1 MDDKK
6 GSALD
11 CTTVYEE
18 ETLPSGIPP
27 PSKHHLEMLQKAFG
41 HASFRPMQW
50 KIIHAV
56 LQGLDNCV
64 VMATGS
70 KELCFQFPPV
80 YTGVWAVVV
89 SPLISLMQDQVL
101 ALQVTCPDVLKTLN
115 KRVGISLFAVDEAH
129 CVSQWGHDFRHT
141 YRRLGVLRTD
151 FPKIPILAVTA
162 TATKTVREDICTS
175 LGLRSPEITIT
186 SFDRPNL
193 YLEVKNKVKGIVENF
208 TPFLVKESY
217 GRYTTDGP
225 TIVYCP
231 TKKSTEEV
239 YQALAGLGVKCVKYH
254 AGMTPLQR
262 DEAHKQF
269 MYDKADLIV
278 ATIAFGMG
286 INKPDVRQVIHYGAS
301 SNHESYYQE
310 IGRAGRDGLPSVCT
324 VLYAPEDF
332 AVHRYFLSQIK
343 NQRYQERRR
352 EMMTRMEKFLTITTC
367 RRAEIL
373 SHFTSRPPGNTPK
386 SDCCDNCTRILSGG
400 GVSKGQSRVEAA
412 LDDEGKYDFTVD
424 AINLL
429 KAADGCNG
437 QCAVGSLILVLK
449 GSNNQRVRPQ
459 WKRIES
465 FGAGKKRSDSYWK
478 ALCKMLVFA
487 GYLSETTISG
497 GGGGR
502 GRGGWGRGTSTFA
515 YDAIGITREGDRA
528 LSNPN
533 CKIFLKPS
541 TTMLDE
547 LRYVIAIKRPTASD
561 PTPVVGRRKFTPS
574 EFLCRGLSNL
584 QKPVQMSSVK
594 AENKDDSTEKSGT
607 SKEEAAPVDP
617 REEELK
623 VKLYQSLIELR
634 NQLGEETGFMPYLV
648 ATNRVLLQLA
658 QTRPSTLS
666 TLRKTEGIPEVKVQ
680 KFGPAIVKHIKEFC
694 MKHNLSYQSECD
706 DGKDLTNSKDEE
718 SKPSTSNKASSF
730 VSSKKLYTSQPSLDT
745 FKYNPSK
752 ASNSSGWISSKVK
765 VSKSPSQEE
774 DSQEDK
780 GLPIMREGDE
790 DTQGG
795 SNAICNILTPPFHPP
810 TPPSPPSHL
819 FFLFPTTTNHTQSPS
834 PPPSPPSPPLFHHPL
849 SPTPPP
855 TLPTT
860 HLIQKNAICN
870 ILTPPH
876 HPLPLF
882 PSPQLPPLPHHH
894 QPHTIFPLFTTT
906 PLPHSPTTSP
916 LFFHHLPSP
925 LPNPPSPPPPPLP
938 PLLTPSSHHPPY
950 TRKCN
955 LQHLDPP
962 FPPPHSPLSPSLSP
976 PSSPPPNHTNNLPSS
991 PPPPLPHSP
1000 HLFPP
1005 SPSPPPPLPPPPIF
1019 HPTPPPPH
1027 PTSSHHPPYTKKC
1040 NLQHLDPPFPP
1051 PHSPSP
1057 PSPLSPLPHHHQP
1070 HHKSPPS
1077 PPLPPPPFPSPHLHL
1092 TITPPQIPLSHPP
1105 SPPTPPYTRRSAI

>member
-1 MDDKK
+1 MTTEADKEEVEAAMQAMMDDSFEEDLAEGWDEEGEDKDFPEDDFPDDDFPDDDFPDDDFPDDDFPEDDFEGMDDKK

-27 PSKHHLEMLQKAFG
+27 PSKHHLEVLQKSFG
-41 HASFRPMQW
+41 HSSFRPMQW

-56 LQGLDNCV
+56 LQGRDNCV
-64 VMATGS
+64 VMATGYGKS
-70 KELCFQFPPV
+70 LCFQFPPV
-80 YTGVWAVVV
+80 YTGGVAVVV

-101 ALQVTCPDVLKTLN
+101 ALQASNIGACYLGSAQKNKSEVYTEMFAGMYRIVYVTPEFIDACPDVLKTLD

-129 CVSQWGHDFRHT
+129 CVSQWGHDFRVS
-141 YRRLGVLRTD
+141 YRRLGILRTS
-151 FPKIPILAVTA
+151 FPKIPILTVTA
-162 TATKTVREDICTS
+162 TATKTVREDICSS

-208 TPFLVKESY
+208 IPFLAKEAY

-231 TKKSTEEV
+231 TKKRTEEV

-254 AGMTPLQR
+254 AGMTPGQR

-352 EMMTRMEKFLTITTC
+352 EMMSRMERFLTITTC

-373 SHFTSRPPGNTPK
+373 SHFTSRPPDQTPK

-412 LDDEGKYDFTVD
+412 LDTEGKYDFTVD
-424 AINLL
+424 AVNLL

-437 QCAVGSLILVLK
+437 QCAIGSLILVLK

-465 FGAGKKRSDSYWK
+465 FGAGKKRNESYWK

-487 GYLSETTISG
+487 GYLSETTISS

-502 GRGGWGRGTSTFA
+502 GRGGWGRSASTFA

-528 LSNPN
+528 LRNPN
-533 CKIFLKPS
+533 CKILLQPS
-541 TTMLDE
+541 ATMRDE
-547 LRYVIAIKRPTASD
+547 LRYVIAIKRPTAADS
-561 PTPVVGRRKFTPS
+561 TPVVGRRKFTPS
-574 EFLCRGLSNL
+574 EFLCRGLSSL
-584 QKPVQMSSVK
+584 QKQGQMSSLK
-594 AENKDDSTEKSGT
+594 TETKENSAEKSG
-607 SKEEAAPVDP
+607 SNKEQATPVDP

-634 NQLGEETGFMPYLV
+634 NQLGEESGFMPYLV

-666 TLRKTEGIPEVKVQ
+666 ALRMTEGIPEVKVQ

-694 MKHNLSYQSECD
+694 IKHNLSHQTEG
-706 DGKDLTNSKDEE
+706 DGGEDIANSKGEE

-730 VSSKKLYTSQPSLDT
+730 VSSKQLYTSQPTLDT
-745 FKYNPSK
+745 FKYNSSK
-752 ASNSSGWISSKVK
+752 ASSSSGWISASKAK

-774 DSQEDK
+774 DTQEDK
-780 GLPIMREGDE
+780 GLSTLKEGD
-790 DTQGG
+790 DTQGSSVRNHSTETVNQV
-795 SNAICNILTPPFHPP
+795 SNGTQGTDKEESSSSPDSDKDRCSNVEEVGTNKQAGKSKYFV
-810 TPPSPPSHL
+810 PSLDLVDADADL
-819 FFLFPTTTNHTQSPS
+819 FGAEDEDSSNSSFFSGQKNKTTFLEKEKNEFRTLKTDKDEKTGNGKKDKDDSKPALDKSQSVTKS
-834 PPPSPPSPPLFHHPL
+834 KPPPKKRGIVYDDSDSDKEEKYSQESQEKYERILADSKKKMESSGWIDAKRMKKKMKSNSLF
-849 SPTPPP
+849 
-855 TLPTT
+855 
-860 HLIQKNAICN
+860 K
-870 ILTPPH
+870 
-876 HPLPLF
+876 
-882 PSPQLPPLPHHH
+882 
-894 QPHTIFPLFTTT
+894 
-906 PLPHSPTTSP
+906 
-916 LFFHHLPSP
+916 
-925 LPNPPSPPPPPLP
+925 
-938 PLLTPSSHHPPY
+938 
-950 TRKCN
+950 R
-955 LQHLDPP
+955 
-962 FPPPHSPLSPSLSP
+962 
-976 PSSPPPNHTNNLPSS
+976 
-991 PPPPLPHSP
+991 
-1000 HLFPP
+1000 
-1005 SPSPPPPLPPPPIF
+1005 
-1019 HPTPPPPH
+1019 
-1027 PTSSHHPPYTKKC
+1027 
-1040 NLQHLDPPFPP
+1040 
-1051 PHSPSP
+1051 
-1057 PSPLSPLPHHHQP
+1057 
-1070 HHKSPPS
+1070 
-1077 PPLPPPPFPSPHLHL
+1077 
-1092 TITPPQIPLSHPP
+1092 
-1105 SPPTPPYTRRSAI
+1105 